1 MISKKLYLN
10 IIIRVLLIV
19 LLSLALGYLI
29 FLHGSLRLS
38 LLCALALIIL
48 TVSLISYL
56 NRTNRNIRYF
66 FDSVRNDDSNLSFP
80 SDISNRSM
88 RELNESMNNV
98 NLQIQSLKIQN
109 QRQEQYF
116 SRILEQLAT
125 GIMTVDRKGFIHN
138 SNAAL
143 RELLGAEVLTHMKQ
157 LERIEPSLF
166 AAVSEFRP
174 FDRKLISIITRTGEI
189 RLSLKSTFFGEG
201 ENELMILSVQDIK
214 HELDEKETDAWMK
227 LIRVLM
233 HEIMNSITP
242 ITSLSESLAG
252 IFRSESRT
260 LNPEEITERKIVTT
274 LQGLDVIKEQ
284 GKGLMAFVESYRSL
298 TRIPRPEKKK
308 VCTAELFSR
317 VKTLAGSL
325 RKSPDTK
332 IIFQEIS
339 PDAVIF
345 ADENLISQVLINLIK
360 NALEANENNPA
371 CMIKVSADMV
381 NSGLTTR
388 ISVTD
393 NGPGISAE
401 NIEQIFIPFFT
412 TRKNGSGIGL
422 SVSRQIMNAHGG
434 ILSVIS
440 KPDIETTFMLS
451 FRN

>member
-1 MISKKLYLN
+1 MISRRLYLN
-10 IIIRVLLIV
+10 IIVRVISIV
-19 LLSLALGYLI
+19 LVSLLLAYLVFSGRSI
-29 FLHGSLRLS
+29 RLI
-38 LLCALALIIL
+38 LLCALLLVIL
-48 TVSLISYL
+48 TISLIHNL

-80 SDISNRSM
+80 SDISTSSI
-88 RELNESMNNV
+88 RELNQSMNNV

-143 RELLGAEVLTHMKQ
+143 RELLGTEVLTHMKQ
-157 LERIEPSLF
+157 LERIEPLLF

-174 FDRKLISIITRTGEI
+174 FDRKLISIISRSGEI

-252 IFRSESRT
+252 IFRSEGRT
-260 LNPEEITERKIVTT
+260 LTPEEITERKIANT

-298 TRIPRPEKKK
+298 TRIPRPERKK
-308 VCTAELFSR
+308 VCIAELFAR
-317 VKTLAGSL
+317 VKTLSGSL

-332 IIFQEIS
+332 IIFQEVN
-339 PDAVIF
+339 PDAVIL

-371 CMIKVSADMV
+371 CIIKVSADMI
-381 NSGLTTR
+381 NSEHSTR

-393 NGPGISAE
+393 NGPGISTE

-422 SVSRQIMNAHGG
+422 SISRQIMNAHGG
-434 ILSVIS
+434 ILHVLS
-440 KPDIETTFMLS
+440 KPDIETTFMMS